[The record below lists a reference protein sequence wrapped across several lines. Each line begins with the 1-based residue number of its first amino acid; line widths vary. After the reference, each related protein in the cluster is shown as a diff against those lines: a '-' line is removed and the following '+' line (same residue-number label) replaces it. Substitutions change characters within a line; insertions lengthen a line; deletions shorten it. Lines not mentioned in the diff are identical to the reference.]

1 MNRTMVI
8 ALLAATSCLAVNQT
22 LWNWKAGPFCKLI
35 VVWDVADLTEPK
47 LRSYY
52 QGLSRDLKRYRAW
65 TVDVFV
71 DREDAAREVSGKM
84 IVETDD
90 DYDRWL
96 DLYNKFGRKLR
107 PMAEISGFGANAVL
121 RLRDRNGNCSETVL
135 SGDNFLQASV
145 GDVKFEIL
153 EILYRLLPPHMKP
166 RLGDDAMID
175 VFVRASSFPSVEQAR
190 TFSRLMQKRLQE
202 KQIILMFRTDA
213 FFIGDSFFPIM
224 YRFDPATTPPT
235 KEAYEHS
242 KIMACSCNEPEIRCG
257 ELGK

>member
-1 MNRTMVI
+1 MVMSV
-8 ALLAATSCLAVNQT
+8 LAATSCLALDQT
-22 LWNWKAGPFCKLI
+22 LWNWKAGPFLHRI

-52 QGLSRDLKRYRAW
+52 QRLSRDLKRYGAW

-71 DREDAAREVSGKM
+71 DRDDAAREVSGKM
-84 IVETDD
+84 LTDK
-90 DYDRWL
+90 DYDWWL
-96 DLYNKFGRKLR
+96 DLYNKFGRKLL
-107 PMAEISGFGANAVL
+107 PMAEISGFRADAVL

-135 SGDNFLQASV
+135 SGDNFPRASV

-153 EILYRLLPPHMKP
+153 ETLYRWLPPHTKP
-166 RLGDDAMID
+166 RPGDDAMID
-175 VFVRASSFPSVEQAR
+175 VYVRASSYPSVEQAR
-190 TFSRLMQKRLQE
+190 TFSRLMQNRLQE

-213 FFIGDSFFPIM
+213 FFIDDAFFPIM
-224 YRFDPATTPPT
+224 YRFDPAATPPT

-242 KIMACSCNEPEIRCG
+242 KIMACEPEIRCG